1 MDTNILIKILDDIDN
16 KLENQTYKE
25 KRQVL
30 GKLSGQ
36 IIDLPDRTI
45 YRYSASELCSML
57 DRKSNIIENLYKQ
70 GVVDDEGYKQYLLS
84 ENPRFTPKLDLNC
97 L

>member
-1 MDTNILIKILDDIDN
+1 MDTSVLIKILNDIDN

-25 KRQVL
+25 KHQVV

-45 YRYSASELCSML
+45 YRYSATELCSMFE
-57 DRKSNIIENLYKQ
+57 RKSDIIENLYNK
-70 GVVDDEGYKQYLLS
+70 GIVDDEGYKQYMLA
-84 ENPRFTPKLDLNC
+84 ENPRFTPKLNLNC